1 MHDLRHWQVDL
12 DLVHVTRLDAGAG
25 RTESGVVHHSGLVL
39 PSDLVEEH
47 GIRRTHAARA
57 AIETASLT
65 STESALVTLDSAL
78 QLGKCTRDELDAT
91 YRLMQCWPG
100 MRRVQVAVRL
110 ADAGAQSVG
119 ESRSRYLFY
128 SLGLPAPR
136 LQFEVFDASG
146 RLVGITDFA
155 WPERG
160 LLGEFDG
167 KVKYGRLLRDG
178 DEPGDAVFREKV
190 REDSLREVTG
200 WRLDAAHLGRP
211 VPAAGD
217 RRPDPPP
224 VPRRCLSR
232 PAPVVRRRRPTP
244 RPTYGGADRPRPT
257 YGIAGP
263 SYGGAGASAQPP
275 TGPAHGELPLTTGSS
290 PCPATDLL
298 HLLVNISRPPARSS
312 RGPRPR

>member
-1 MHDLRHWQVDL
+1 MDPLRLSAETQGFFTRTDAFSAGHDDNSIRRALKVRLWTRVRAGAYTYPELWPSDAESRHRIRGRAVAGKLGVDVALSHTTSSIVHDLRHWQVDL

-136 LQFEVFDASG
+136 LQYEVFDASG

-155 WPERG
+155 WPELG

-190 REDSLREVTG
+190 REDWLREVTG
-200 WRLDAAHLGRP
+200 WRLVRLTWADLYQPQATASRIRRQFLAA
-211 VPAAGD
+211 A
-217 RRPDPPP
+217 
-224 VPRRCLSR
+224 
-232 PAPVVRRRRPTP
+232 
-244 RPTYGGADRPRPT
+244 
-257 YGIAGP
+257 
-263 SYGGAGASAQPP
+263 
-275 TGPAHGELPLTTGSS
+275 
-290 PCPATDLL
+290 
-298 HLLVNISRPPARSS
+298 
-312 RGPRPR
+312 